1 MITVNSNSVQ
11 DINAALLSM
20 KKQIMS
26 TKTVDLSGVKDLQ
39 NSLKKIKKDIDD
51 QDYNTRITDLEEDV
65 SNLTTSFNNYAS
77 TGHNNYDEVSHII
90 GTFYTHAIGT
100 KNLYERTISFD
111 LQQVSSG
118 TTYQLHTPLDIP
130 GTIFKVVTLEG
141 TMCTSTDVCYTSHD
155 IDLWYNIASSTFYVT
170 APNVSGGGR
179 PVWTRPVDATVIITY
194 RFLLA

>member
-20 KKQIMS
+20 KQQILS

-90 GTFYTHAIGT
+90 GTFYTHEIGT

-111 LQQVSSG
+111 MQQVSSG
-118 TTYQLHTPLDIP
+118 ITYQLRTPLDIS
-130 GTIFKVVTLEG
+130 GTIFRVVTLEG
-141 TMCTSTDVCYTSHD
+141 TMCTSTGTCYTSHD
-155 IDLWYNIASSTFYVT
+155 IDLWYDITNSTFYIT

-179 PVWTRPVDATVIITY
+179 PVWSNPVNATVIITY
-194 RFLLA
+194 RFLLD